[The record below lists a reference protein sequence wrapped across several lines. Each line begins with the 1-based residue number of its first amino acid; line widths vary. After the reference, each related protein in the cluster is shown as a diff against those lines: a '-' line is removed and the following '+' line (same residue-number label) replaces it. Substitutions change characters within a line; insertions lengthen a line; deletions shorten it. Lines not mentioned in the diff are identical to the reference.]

1 MQLVFFNKK
10 AGFEYNF
17 LEKFEAGIKLT
28 GGEVKSIKTGHLSL
42 TGSYVILKSGE
53 MWLVNAN
60 IPPYQAKNTPP
71 GYDAS
76 APRKL
81 LLKKKEID
89 YLVGKIQESGLT
101 LLPTKVYTV
110 KGLIKIEIALA
121 RHKKMS
127 DKREIIKKREAQR
140 EIISGRFF

>member
-53 MWLVNAN
+53 MWLVNAG
-60 IPPYQAKNTPP
+60 I
-71 GYDAS
+71 
-76 APRKL
+76 
-81 LLKKKEID
+81 
-89 YLVGKIQESGLT
+89 
-101 LLPTKVYTV
+101 
-110 KGLIKIEIALA
+110 
-121 RHKKMS
+121 
-127 DKREIIKKREAQR
+127 
-140 EIISGRFF
+140 